1 MQPVGKE
8 EAGDAAAS
16 AGWNAVLDDLQLR
29 RHGTHY
35 SYVFTKE
42 YEIGEFNLA
51 NTYNYA
57 EMVSLIAPR
66 PFMAERGHNDAV
78 GMDEWVAY
86 EFAKVRR
93 FYASPGIPDRTAIE
107 FFQGPHTI
115 HAAGTFEFLDQHLR
129 P

>member
-1 MQPVGKE
+1 MEPSPGRPITTTQW
-8 EAGDAAAS
+8 DA
-16 AGWNAVLDDLQLR
+16 L
-29 RHGTHY
+29 

-57 EMVSLIAPR
+57 KMVSLIAPR

-78 GMDEWVAY
+78 GIDERVAY

>member
-1 MQPVGKE
+1 MQPVEKV
-8 EAGDAAAS
+8 EAGVAAAF
-16 AGWNAVLDDLQLR
+16 ARWNAVLDDLQLQ

-42 YEIGEFNLA
+42 YEIGQFNLS

-78 GMDEWVAY
+78 GIDERVAY
-86 EFAKVRR
+86 EYAKVRR

-107 FFQGPHTI
+107 FFQGFHTI
-115 HAAGTFEFLDQHLR
+115 HGAGTFEFPDQHLR